1 MNMDINTELDKDMK
15 FDMDFDG
22 VIYVDNLNLCMYLDM
37 HLDMDI
43 RQIKSDRS
51 EFIGWRTLS
60 A

>member
-37 HLDMDI
+37 HLDMGI
-43 RQIKSDRS
+43 SQIKSDRS